1 VEVSLLVKVLRDSIE
16 DLSKARSERD
26 VQDLVGFR
34 LGNRIKA
41 EVRKIIRMEGLPYV
55 EVDLLLDEKVAVE
68 IKLDSQYKEGL
79 DQVLVLRDIYG
90 YIPVLVHVTRGFSSE
105 EVEALKRIAE
115 REGFHVVVVNLRKRE
130 VMLFG

>member
-1 VEVSLLVKVLRDSIE
+1 MEVSLLVKVLRDSIE